1 MTEINNNPLISIVL
15 PCYNGQ
21 KYLAM
26 SIQSCIDQTYQNWE
40 LILVDDCSTDSSP
53 QIMEE
58 FSRRDF
64 RIQVIHNQVNL
75 KLPASL
81 NVGFANAK
89 GEYFT
94 WTSDDNYYL
103 KEAFG
108 ELLKILLNSN
118 ADMVYAGQYIIDDRE
133 NIIDELHPVVP
144 ETLIYANPVGACFI
158 YKRIIHESLHGYDTN
173 KFLVEDYDF
182 WLRIYLAGFKIIP
195 LDKLLYVYRNHV
207 ISLTSTRRKDIRR
220 SVYNLHV
227 NNRGNLNK
235 FSSKYHKHYWYFIIK
250 NMEFGNKNDFLFFLQ
265 NIKYIFR
272 IEVILNMIYRIFKIV
287 NLKCKTIIK
296 KSF

>member
-1 MTEINNNPLISIVL
+1 
-15 PCYNGQ
+15 
-21 KYLAM
+21 
-26 SIQSCIDQTYQNWE
+26 
-40 LILVDDCSTDSSP
+40 
-53 QIMEE
+53 MEE